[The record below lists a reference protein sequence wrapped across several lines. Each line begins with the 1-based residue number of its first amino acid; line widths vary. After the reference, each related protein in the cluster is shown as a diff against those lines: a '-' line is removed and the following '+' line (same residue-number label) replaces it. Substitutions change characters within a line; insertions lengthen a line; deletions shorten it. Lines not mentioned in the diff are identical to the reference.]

1 MEKFNCV
8 VIGAGVAGLNASLVL
23 GRSHKKVLL
32 FDNQQNRNRV
42 TQESHG
48 FLTRDG
54 IAPASF
60 KKLSLEDVLKYPTVQ
75 YEEQTVTCITRQDD
89 DTFKVETTEST
100 FLAETILIATGVQEE
115 FPAITNIYSYYG
127 KSLFSCPFCDGYENS
142 HQPLVFIVEDEA
154 HALMKGKLIQNWTNN
169 LLIATNGHE
178 FSKEALNTLTAYGI
192 EISMEPIKQLIGEDG
207 QLQAIQFLSGQQI
220 ERAGGFVDT
229 KFIRKND
236 FAEQLKCEMNERGEI
251 VADESGRTSQ
261 KGVYVAGETAKIEPS
276 SLIMAAAEGYKAAIA
291 IVLDQTNNR

>member
-1 MEKFNCV
+1 MEKFNCA
-8 VIGAGVAGLNASLVL
+8 VIGAGAAGLNASLVL
-23 GRSHKKVLL
+23 GRSHKKVVL

-42 TQESHG
+42 THESHV

-54 IAPASF
+54 IAPATF
-60 KKLSLEDVLKYPTVQ
+60 KQLALEDVLNYPSVM
-75 YEEQTVTCITRQDD
+75 YKEQTVTCITRQDD
-89 DTFKVETTEST
+89 YTFKVETAEAT

-115 FPAITNIYSYYG
+115 FPAIDRIYSYYG

-142 HQPLVFIVEDEA
+142 HQPLVLIVEDEA
-154 HALMKGKLIQNWTNN
+154 HALMKGKLIRNWTND
-169 LLIATNGHE
+169 LLIATNGQE
-178 FSKEALNTLTAYGI
+178 FSKETVNTLTTQGI
-192 EISMEPIKQLIGEDG
+192 EIIMESIEHLIGENG
-207 QLQAIQFLSGQQI
+207 QLQAIQFVSGKQI
-220 ERAGGFVDT
+220 GRAGGFVDT

-236 FAEQLKCEMNERGEI
+236 FAEQLECEMNELRKI

-291 IVLDQTNNR
+291 IVFDQTNN